1 MHTQSTSLKT
11 SVCTI
16 HVIKTVPVCVSS
28 LSYTYTHTEA
38 WAKTVGQKLLITGG
52 RTREAPYW
60 LSDMY
65 LIHLAPYLEM
75 ARDGIEWYPICSLYQ
90 MPPSTCVYVCI
101 SIYICACVYVCVDF
115 YASVSFHVSVS
126 VCVCPFVCVCVC
138 ACVDIAAQPRT
149 VKQRA

>member
-1 MHTQSTSLKT
+1 M
-11 SVCTI
+11 
-16 HVIKTVPVCVSS
+16 CVSS
-28 LSYTYTHTEA
+28 LSYTYTHTEE

-75 ARDGIEWYPICSLYQ
+75 ARDGVKWYSICSLCSLYQ

-101 SIYICACVYVCVDF
+101 SIHI
-115 YASVSFHVSVS
+115 
-126 VCVCPFVCVCVC
+126 CVCVYLC
-138 ACVDIAAQPRT
+138 RFLCQCQFPCQCFCLCLSLCLCLCVCLCRYCSPAQKRKAKSLNT
-149 VKQRA
+149 SH